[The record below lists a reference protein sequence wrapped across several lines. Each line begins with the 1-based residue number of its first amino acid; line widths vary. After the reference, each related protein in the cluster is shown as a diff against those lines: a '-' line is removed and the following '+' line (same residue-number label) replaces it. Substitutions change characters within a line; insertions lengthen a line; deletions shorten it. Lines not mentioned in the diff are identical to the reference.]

1 MATTEEIQFLFSG
14 TTKADADEFDEIF
27 ESVRTDKN
35 ADQFFS
41 SVVPQTTFGP
51 EQQEADNPG
60 STGSAPIAGN
70 PAFKN
75 LAQLFMREPV
85 IPAPPGGTNVGGAS
99 QTNLVRTPNFQAPA
113 LQQLAQLI
121 ARR

>member
-35 ADQFFS
+35 ADQFFP
-41 SVVPQTTFGP
+41 SVFGP

-70 PAFKN
+70 PALKN